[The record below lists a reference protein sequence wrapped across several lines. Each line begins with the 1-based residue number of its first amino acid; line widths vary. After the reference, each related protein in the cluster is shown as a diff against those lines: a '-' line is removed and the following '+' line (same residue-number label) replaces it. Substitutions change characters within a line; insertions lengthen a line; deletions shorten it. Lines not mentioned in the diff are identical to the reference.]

1 MCLLILYWFWLLNGY
16 EQLGQLC
23 FFAFIG
29 RKAKKAEVP
38 SLIFIFMPCRI
49 HEIWYLGTKFVDL
62 LISYVYR
69 CNNASDKHISFG
81 QDQKCSG
88 NTWLDTLQR
97 VLWADKTFM
106 QVHEGYLFK
115 WMIVQ
120 GSLFMQIP
128 LTGFPPPPRPIPP
141 LIVLWNENRSKSWLW
156 GIGRSDMVFWIIKG
170 RLISIQHSFCEF
182 YI

>member
-1 MCLLILYWFWLLNGY
+1 MCLLISYWFWLHNGY

-29 RKAKKAEVP
+29 RKAKKAEVH

-49 HEIWYLGTKFVDL
+49 HEIWHLRTRFVVL

-69 CNNASDKHISFG
+69 CNNPSDKHISFG

-97 VLWADKTFM
+97 VLWAGKTFM

-120 GSLFMQIP
+120 GILFMQIP
-128 LTGFPPPPRPIPP
+128 LTRFPPSHSTP
-141 LIVLWNENRSKSWLW
+141 
-156 GIGRSDMVFWIIKG
+156 
-170 RLISIQHSFCEF
+170 HSFVKWKSVKIMIVRPRKVWYGVLNYQRQINF
-182 YI
+182 HST